1 MPIRFGINNEY
12 PHTMNAPQTQ
22 QLQELLR
29 RGFQSLAA
37 GNIPAASECCRQAL
51 GIKPDLV
58 EGHFLVGLV
67 ALQAKDRDNA
77 FKAFA
82 SVTKLQPNHG
92 AAWAHLAKLFM
103 NDGQV
108 NRADVAL
115 TEAVK
120 HESGNPVVQDL
131 MGAVYTT
138 MGEYGLAGECFE
150 KALQG
155 QPDHPPFMINLAN
168 NHIYN
173 GRIEDAE
180 ELLQKVIAI
189 QPNVPQAHWSL
200 AGSRRATDDAHIEDM
215 RRLLETERAQ
225 PRMQAFYH
233 YAIGKELE
241 DLQRWDEAFEAFE
254 AGARARRQTVEY
266 DEDAEQEMFAYL
278 EDNITED
285 WVASGTGHDTSAPIF
300 VLGQPRT
307 GTTLIER
314 IIGSHSEVHS
324 AGELQQFSLAL
335 RRLSNHKDPRRFSAE
350 FFAASLDLDSAKVG
364 GLYLESCKRMRGD
377 KERFIDKLPQNYL
390 LIPFILKALPNAKI
404 VHLTRDPMDACFA
417 SYKQLFADAY
427 LHSYDLEEM
436 ARHHCRYR
444 HLMDVWRSR
453 FPGRFFDIAYE
464 DTVLDLEGRARDLI
478 DYLGL
483 PWEDACLRF
492 HERSEAVSTASA
504 VQVREP
510 VHTRSLGRWRK
521 YEQQLAPMK
530 KILAD
535 HGLIASGQS

>member
-1 MPIRFGINNEY
+1 MIA
-12 PHTMNAPQTQ
+12 TQTQ
-22 QLQELLR
+22 QLQDLLR
-29 RGFQSLAA
+29 KGFQALAT
-37 GNIPAASECCRQAL
+37 GNIPDASECCRRAL

-58 EGHFLVGLV
+58 EGHFLVGLI
-67 ALQAKDRDNA
+67 ALQAKDRDTA

-82 SVTKLQPNHG
+82 SVTKLKPDHG

-120 HESGNPVVQDL
+120 FESGNPVVQDL

-150 KALQG
+150 KAMRG
-155 QPDHPPFMINLAN
+155 QPDHPPFMLNLAN

-180 ELLQKVIAI
+180 ELLQRVVAI
-189 QPNVPQAHWSL
+189 QPNTAQAHWSL
-200 AGSRRATDDAHIEDM
+200 AGSRKATDDTHIEDM
-215 RRLLETERAQ
+215 RRLLAAESAH
-225 PRMQAFYH
+225 PRMQAFYY

-241 DLQRWDEAFEAFE
+241 DLQRWDEAFEAFQ

-266 DEDAEQEMFAYL
+266 DEVAEEKMFTFL
-278 EDNITED
+278 EENLTED
-285 WVASGTGHDTSAPIF
+285 WVASGVGHDTPAPIF
-300 VLGQPRT
+300 VLGQPRS

-314 IIGSHSEVHS
+314 IISSHSQVHS

-350 FFAASLDLDSAKVG
+350 FFAASLNLDSAKIG

-377 KERFIDKLPQNYL
+377 KARFIDKLPQNYL
-390 LIPFILKALPNAKI
+390 LIPFILKALPRAKI

-444 HLMDVWRSR
+444 HLMGTWRSR
-453 FPGRFFDIAYE
+453 FPGRFLDISYE
-464 DTVLDLEGRARDLI
+464 DTVLDLEGRARELVS
-478 DYLGL
+478 YLEL
-483 PWEDACLRF
+483 PWEDACLKF
-492 HERSEAVSTASA
+492 HERDDAVSTASA

-510 VHTRSLGRWRK
+510 VHTRSLGRWQK
-521 YEQQLAPMK
+521 YEQQLEPMK

-535 HGLIASGQS
+535 HSLFASGQR